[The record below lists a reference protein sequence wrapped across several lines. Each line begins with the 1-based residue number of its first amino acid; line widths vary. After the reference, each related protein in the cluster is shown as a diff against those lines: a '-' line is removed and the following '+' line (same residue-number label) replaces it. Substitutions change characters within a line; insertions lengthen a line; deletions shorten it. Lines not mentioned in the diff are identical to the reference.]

1 MTCHFFTRV
10 AFFSAILLL
19 TSCASLHQP
28 VIEKEQEKL
37 DKIPANW
44 ASEQVQ
50 RKAISQWEVRGR
62 LGIQSEYNGGSLD
75 IIWKQAGDDFSMR
88 LIAPL
93 GAGSYLIQGDKTF
106 AEIRFPDGKKKIINS
121 IEDVFASTFDVELPA
136 SALIDWIRGIPASA
150 LTLEKIDW
158 NEQGLM
164 KYAEQSGW
172 NINISKYAGDTI
184 AMPHA
189 IYLSRDDNA
198 ELDIRLLLRRW
209 LLDD

>member
-1 MTCHFFTRV
+1 MTDHFFPRV
-10 AFFSAILLL
+10 AFFSAFFLLA
-19 TSCASLHQP
+19 SCASINLQ
-28 VIEKEQEKL
+28 VEEKEPKFKVPADWAYEQE
-37 DKIPANW
+37 
-44 ASEQVQ
+44 Q
-50 RKAISQWEVRGR
+50 RKKISQWEVRGR

-93 GAGSYLIQGDKTF
+93 GAGSYLIQGDKTV
-106 AEIRFPDGKKKIINS
+106 AEIRFPDGKKKMINS
-121 IEDVFASTFDVELPA
+121 IEEVFASAFDIDLPA
-136 SALIDWIRGIPASA
+136 SALIDWVRGIPASA
-150 LTLEKIDW
+150 LNLEKIDW

-172 NINISKYAGDTI
+172 NINISKYAGDKM

-189 IYLSRDDNA
+189 IYLTRDDNT

>member
-1 MTCHFFTRV
+1 MIYHL
-10 AFFSAILLL
+10 FSRTITLLVVSL
-19 TSCASLHQP
+19 LASCASMNQIVEEKKQIDKVP
-28 VIEKEQEKL
+28 VGWIGEQ
-37 DKIPANW
+37 A
-44 ASEQVQ
+44 Q
-50 RKAISQWEVRGR
+50 RKKISQWEVRGR

-93 GAGSYLIQGDKTF
+93 GAGTYLIQGNKTF

-121 IEDVFASTFDVELPA
+121 IDEIFASTFDVDLPA
-136 SALIDWIRGIPASA
+136 SALIDWVRGLPANA
-150 LTLEKIDW
+150 LTLETIDW

-164 KYAEQSGW
+164 KYAEQSVW
-172 NINISKYAGDTI
+172 NIDISRYAGDEI

>member
-1 MTCHFFTRV
+1 MNQIV
-10 AFFSAILLL
+10 EEKKQIDKV
-19 TSCASLHQP
+19 P
-28 VIEKEQEKL
+28 VGWIGEQ
-37 DKIPANW
+37 A
-44 ASEQVQ
+44 Q
-50 RKAISQWEVRGR
+50 RKKISQWEVRGR

-93 GAGSYLIQGDKTF
+93 GAGTYLIQGNKTF

-121 IEDVFASTFDVELPA
+121 IDEIFASTFDVDLPA
-136 SALIDWIRGIPASA
+136 SALIDWVRGLPASA
-150 LTLEKIDW
+150 LTLETIDW

-172 NINISKYAGDTI
+172 NIDISRYAGDEI

>member
-1 MTCHFFTRV
+1 MIYHL
-10 AFFSAILLL
+10 FSRTITLLVVSL
-19 TSCASLHQP
+19 LASCASMNQIVEEKKQIDKVP
-28 VIEKEQEKL
+28 VGWIGEQ
-37 DKIPANW
+37 A
-44 ASEQVQ
+44 Q
-50 RKAISQWEVRGR
+50 RKKISQWEVRGR

-93 GAGSYLIQGDKTF
+93 GAGTYLIQGNKTF

-121 IEDVFASTFDVELPA
+121 IDEIFASTFDVDLPA
-136 SALIDWIRGIPASA
+136 SALIDWVRGLPASA
-150 LTLEKIDW
+150 LTLETIDW

-172 NINISKYAGDTI
+172 NIDISRYAGDEI

>member
-1 MTCHFFTRV
+1 MTDHFFPRV
-10 AFFSAILLL
+10 AFFSAVFLLA
-19 TSCASLHQP
+19 SCASINPQ
-28 VIEKEQEKL
+28 VEEKEPEFKVPADWAYEQE
-37 DKIPANW
+37 
-44 ASEQVQ
+44 Q
-50 RKAISQWEVRGR
+50 RKKISQWEVRGR

-93 GAGSYLIQGDKTF
+93 GAGSYLIQGDKTV
-106 AEIRFPDGKKKIINS
+106 AEIRFPDGKKKMINS
-121 IEDVFASTFDVELPA
+121 IEEVFASAFDIDLPA
-136 SALIDWIRGIPASA
+136 SALIDWVRGIPASA
-150 LTLEKIDW
+150 LSLEKIDW

-172 NINISKYAGDTI
+172 NINISKYAGDKME
-184 AMPHA
+184 MPHA
-189 IYLSRDDNA
+189 IYLTRDDNT

>member
-1 MTCHFFTRV
+1 MMTYRLFFRTIFLSV
-10 AFFSAILLL
+10 VLSLA
-19 TSCASLHQP
+19 SCASMNQIVEEKKQLDKVP
-28 VIEKEQEKL
+28 VNWVGEQE
-37 DKIPANW
+37 
-44 ASEQVQ
+44 Q
-50 RKAISQWEVRGR
+50 RRNISKWEVRGR
-62 LGIQSEYNGGSLD
+62 LGVQSEYNGGSLD
-75 IIWKQAGDDFSMR
+75 IIWKQAGDNFSMR

-93 GAGSYLIQGDKTF
+93 GAGSYLIRGDKTS

-121 IEDVFASTFDVELPA
+121 IDEIFSSTFEVDLPA
-136 SALIDWIRGIPASA
+136 SALIDWVRGIPTNA
-150 LTLEKIDW
+150 LTLEKINW

-172 NINISKYAGDTI
+172 NINISKYVGSPT

-198 ELDIRLLLRRW
+198 ELDIRLLFRQW

>member
-1 MTCHFFTRV
+1 MLYHFFSRV

-19 TSCASLHQP
+19 ASCASLHQP
-28 VIEKEQEKL
+28 PIEKEQELL

-44 ASEQVQ
+44 ASEQLQ
-50 RKAISQWEVRGR
+50 RKNISQWEVRGR
-62 LGIQSEYNGGSLD
+62 IGIQSEYNGGSLD

-93 GAGSYLIQGDKTF
+93 GAGTYLIQGDKTF
-106 AEIRFPDGKKKIINS
+106 AEIRYPDGKKKMIDS
-121 IEDVFASTFDVELPA
+121 IDGIFALTFDIDLPA
-136 SALIDWIRGIPASA
+136 SALIDWVRGIPASA
-150 LTLEKIDW
+150 LTLETIDW

-164 KYAEQSGW
+164 MYAEQSGW
-172 NINISKYAGDTI
+172 NINISKYAGDKM

>member
-1 MTCHFFTRV
+1 MIRYLFFRATFLFAV
-10 AFFSAILLL
+10 SLLA
-19 TSCASLHQP
+19 SCATINQTVTEEKKYAEEVP
-28 VIEKEQEKL
+28 V
-37 DKIPANW
+37 NW
-44 ASEQVQ
+44 ADEQKR
-50 RKAISQWEVRGR
+50 RKKINQWEVRGR
-62 LGIQSEYNGGSLD
+62 LGIQSEYSGGSLD
-75 IIWKQAGDDFSMR
+75 IIWKQIGDDFSMR

-93 GAGSYLIQGDKTF
+93 GAGTYLIQGNETF
-106 AEIRFPDGKKKIINS
+106 AEIRFPNGKKKIINS
-121 IEDVFASTFDVELPA
+121 INDVFVTTFGVDLPA
-136 SALIDWIRGIPASA
+136 SALIDWVRGIPASV

-172 NINISKYAGDTI
+172 NINISKYAGDEI

-198 ELDIRLLLRRW
+198 ELDIRLLLRQW